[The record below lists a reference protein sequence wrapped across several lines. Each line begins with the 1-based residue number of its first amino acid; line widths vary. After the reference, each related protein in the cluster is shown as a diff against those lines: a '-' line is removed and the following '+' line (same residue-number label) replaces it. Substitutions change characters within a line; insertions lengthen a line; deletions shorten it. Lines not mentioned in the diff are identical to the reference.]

1 MGIQQ
6 RQQPEPVAPGENN
19 SSPLSQARFAEISGD
34 LLDFLLNVKHY
45 LDHKEHVGYICEA
58 SLLLCLIFKCYYQSN
73 ACT

>member
-1 MGIQQ
+1 MRSKSQRHDGEQGMGIQQ

-45 LDHKEHVGYICEA
+45 LDHKEHVGYI
-58 SLLLCLIFKCYYQSN
+58 Y
-73 ACT
+73 

>member
-45 LDHKEHVGYICEA
+45 LDHKEHVGYIC
-58 SLLLCLIFKCYYQSN
+58 
-73 ACT
+73 